1 MICLL
6 MCFGLLNKVCVDGYM
21 VDVGVCFSLINGQ
34 ESGRRLHAHEA
45 WNMTPRIPTRSAM
58 MRLVQ

>member
-1 MICLL
+1 
-6 MCFGLLNKVCVDGYM
+6 M

-45 WNMTPRIPTRSAM
+45 WNMDLFFSEIQQLLRFGYTLTILDRKGEKIEI
-58 MRLVQ
+58 